1 MIRYRA
7 TLVCGKKTKEKY
19 YSVTISR
26 TPYLL
31 TMESSVEKFAEI
43 VKSHWGIETPFH
55 HEIDT
60 IFEEDKYIVR
70 ILFGPENVSFM
81 KKLGY
86 DVLRIFQENAR
97 KNGQPDDKT
106 SMTAIREYLSQHISD
121 LLRFLDKHTKSP
133 FIKQ

>member
-1 MIRYRA
+1 MTRYRA

-43 VKSHWGIETPFH
+43 VKSHWDIETPFH

-60 IFEEDKYIVR
+60 IFEEDKCIVR

-97 KNGQPDDKT
+97 KNGQLDDKT

-121 LLRFLDKHTKSP
+121 LLRFLDKRTKSP

>member
-1 MIRYRA
+1 MTRYRA

-60 IFEEDKYIVR
+60 IFEEDKCIVR

-81 KKLGY
+81 KKAR
-86 DVLRIFQENAR
+86 LRC
-97 KNGQPDDKT
+97 
-106 SMTAIREYLSQHISD
+106 SSHLSG
-121 LLRFLDKHTKSP
+121 KCT
-133 FIKQ
+133 

>member
-1 MIRYRA
+1 M
-7 TLVCGKKTKEKY
+7 
-19 YSVTISR
+19 TISR

-60 IFEEDKYIVR
+60 IFEEDKCIVR